1 MTTKY
6 SFTKGLVK
14 GVTSFVL
21 FAIPFF
27 ITSFPEVAN
36 LTIGAVA
43 VIVLNAI
50 KVYAKNNLNLSV

>member
-1 MTTKY
+1 MKKETY

-14 GVTSFVL
+14 GVTSFLV

-27 ITSFPEVAN
+27 ITSFPEIAN
-36 LTIGAVA
+36 LSIGAVA

-50 KVYAKNNLNLSV
+50 KFHAKQNLNI